1 MARESTTG
9 VLEMEWGV
17 EARMRMSG
25 LGKLVAQLHRAEW
38 SGAQEK
44 AVQLMKAGQAAIWRI
59 KSGFMQEV
67 MARVGK
73 AEVKGEEEEFVPL
86 TLSLA
91 GTDKTRGPMQLPQSH
106 SKGKRRRKLAQL
118 RKFGQVD
125 MTGRDKGEGL
135 RVGAG

>member
-1 MARESTTG
+1 
-9 VLEMEWGV
+9 
-17 EARMRMSG
+17 
-25 LGKLVAQLHRAEW
+25 
-38 SGAQEK
+38 
-44 AVQLMKAGQAAIWRI
+44 MKAGQAAIWRI

-73 AEVKGEEEEFVPL
+73 AEVKDEVEEFTPL

-106 SKGKRRRKLAQL
+106 SKGKKRRKLAQL

-125 MTGRDKGEGL
+125 TCDREGQGGRAEG
-135 RVGAG
+135 RSRQNGGASMQIVPSKYMADRKAGANVNT

>member
-1 MARESTTG
+1 MIDTVVSELMARESTTG

-73 AEVKGEEEEFVPL
+73 AEVKDEEEEFAPL
-86 TLSLA
+86 TLGIA
-91 GTDKTRGPMQLPQSH
+91 GTDKTPFGCVPVPRRLPFLH
-106 SKGKRRRKLAQL
+106 VMR
-118 RKFGQVD
+118 
-125 MTGRDKGEGL
+125 M
-135 RVGAG
+135 